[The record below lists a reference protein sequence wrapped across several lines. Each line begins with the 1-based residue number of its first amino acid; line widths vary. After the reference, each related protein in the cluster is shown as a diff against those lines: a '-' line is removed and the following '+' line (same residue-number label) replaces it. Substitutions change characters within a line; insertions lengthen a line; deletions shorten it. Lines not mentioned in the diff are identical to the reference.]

1 MKYMNKFRK
10 PNSRHTKTIELI
22 YVVSLIRRSL
32 IVDNVVYYLNKKVD
46 ITMCKWIYYLNYYIN
61 K

>member
-1 MKYMNKFRK
+1 MNKFRK

-46 ITMCKWIYYLNYYIN
+46 ITMCK
-61 K
+61 